1 MIIFTQ
7 LIPNEISG
15 LHFEITFYKTTSKDD
30 NITKRLDTFTDTNYG
45 TFIMSNIDDSNDF
58 RAKRFQNNRKF
69 RFAEQS
75 LPDFPN
81 FIVLHIDEKLL
92 VVFTCEPIEGNVKQ
106 QELFVFSRHFEVT
119 HTDLK
124 IVDSVM
130 RKNRLKETK
139 LDRFVIN
146 SNFGVH

>member
-1 MIIFTQ
+1 
-7 LIPNEISG
+7 
-15 LHFEITFYKTTSKDD
+15 
-30 NITKRLDTFTDTNYG
+30 
-45 TFIMSNIDDSNDF
+45 MSNIDDSNDF
-58 RAKRFQNNRKF
+58 RTKRFQNNRKF
-69 RFAEQS
+69 GFAEQS

-106 QELFVFSRHFEVT
+106 QELFVFSRHFTVT
-119 HTDLK
+119 DTDLK

-139 LDRFVIN
+139 LGRFVIN